1 MLIRNFLN
9 AELQEECI
17 HEGRGLCLHKK
28 IISKE
33 DVQTPLRFLNYTI
46 IPEGASFGPHT
57 HGMDNEFYILLSG
70 RGVYTQDGRSQPVG
84 PGDIMVN
91 APHSM
96 HGIENT
102 GKEAMRLL
110 VFEVRGQEQPR

>member
-33 DVQTPLRFLNYTI
+33 DVQAPLRFLNYTI
-46 IPEGASFGPHT
+46 IPEGASFGLHT
-57 HGMDNEFYILLSG
+57 HGMDNEFYILFSG
-70 RGVYTQDGRSQPVG
+70 RGVYAQDGQSQTIG
-84 PGDIMVN
+84 PGDIM
-91 APHSM
+91 ATRRTARTASRIPEKRPCACWFS
-96 HGIENT
+96 
-102 GKEAMRLL
+102 R
-110 VFEVRGQEQPR
+110 

>member
-9 AELQEECI
+9 AELKEECI

-33 DVQTPLRFLNYTI
+33 EVQTPLRFLNYTI
-46 IPEGASFGPHT
+46 IPEGASFGLHT
-57 HGMDNEFYILLSG
+57 HGMDNEFYVLLSG
-70 RGVYTQDGRSQPVG
+70 QGVYTQDGQSQPVG

-91 APHSM
+91 APHST

-102 GKEAMRLL
+102 GTEAMRLL
-110 VFEVRGQEQPR
+110 VFEVRGQE